1 MSLAVDLF
9 KQALDGV
16 LALDDVLAML
26 ASTGLDEPA
35 IEAALA
41 EAREAKRGT
50 LTAVVSDRATPKL
63 RASERRKLERLREER
78 KWVWLP
84 SPRGTVPYSGELVD
98 SYMASIREDRRKPA
112 EQTAEARAPRLEDL
126 VDE

>member
-9 KQALDGV
+9 EQALDGV
-16 LALDDVLAML
+16 LALDDVRAML
-26 ASTGLDEPA
+26 ASTGLSEPR

-41 EAREAKRGT
+41 EAREARRGT
-50 LTAVVSDRATPKL
+50 MTAVAVARAAPKL
-63 RASERRKLERLREER
+63 RASERRKRERMLEER

-84 SPRGTVPYSGELVD
+84 SPKGTVPYSGELVD

-112 EQTAEARAPRLEDL
+112 EQTAAPRAPRLEDL